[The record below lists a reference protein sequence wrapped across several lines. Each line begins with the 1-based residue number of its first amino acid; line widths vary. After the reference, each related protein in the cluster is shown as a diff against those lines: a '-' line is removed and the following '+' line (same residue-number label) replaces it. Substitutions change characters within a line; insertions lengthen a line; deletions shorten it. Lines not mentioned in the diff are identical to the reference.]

1 MAQTLF
7 VIVVAALSLALVGV
21 GLYYGLQKKQTE
33 EEPKPQQLNSGA
45 FSIVRVSP
53 EEALRKIKPTAD
65 EVAAWLA
72 QSRPEI
78 GEKKRES
85 LAALWEESI
94 RASVEAVDRGDRD
107 GRNTYRYEIPE
118 RERPLLPELTPD
130 TYITRE
136 TVFQH
141 PELLPPFFVG
151 SRTRLVFKEADSA
164 LLGDGAKSGW
174 KPLLPT
180 PDGKYSLPDWRTLP
194 QDLD

>member
-1 MAQTLF
+1 MIS
-7 VIVVAALSLALVGV
+7 IVFLSVVVVLALVLVGV
-21 GLYYGLQKKQTE
+21 GLYYALQKKQTE
-33 EEPKPQQLNSGA
+33 DEPKPQQFNSGA

-53 EEALRKIKPTAD
+53 EAALRAARPTAQ
-65 EVAAWLA
+65 EVADFLA
-72 QSRPEI
+72 KNHPEI
-78 GEKKRES
+78 GEKRRAG
-85 LAALWEESI
+85 LAELWEASILESV
-94 RASVEAVDRGDRD
+94 AAVDKGDRD

-180 PDGKYSLPDWRTLP
+180 PDGKYSLPDWRTPP